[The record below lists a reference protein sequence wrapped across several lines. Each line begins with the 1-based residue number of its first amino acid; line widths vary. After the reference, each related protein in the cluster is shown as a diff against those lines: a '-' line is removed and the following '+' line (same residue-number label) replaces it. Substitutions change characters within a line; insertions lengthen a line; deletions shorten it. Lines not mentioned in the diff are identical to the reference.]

1 MKFKIKNKIAVIF
14 SMTLLLTLILTG
26 SVSAA
31 TEHSWYCK
39 RETDHKTSK
48 TPLEL
53 SFISNYNAY
62 SYDKDHSS
70 YDSDDKVIYLTF
82 DAGYEN
88 GNVKKILNVLK
99 EENVTAAFFILGNLV
114 IRNTDLVK
122 RMASEGHLVCNHTYS
137 HKNMT
142 NVKSEELL
150 AELKKLEDEYEKSTG
165 CKLAKYYRPP
175 EGRFSEDNLKALS
188 DAGYKTIFW
197 SFAYA
202 DWNNDSQLD
211 KNSALKKLCDNLH
224 NGEIMLLHPT
234 SSTNAEILSDF
245 IKYAKSEGF
254 RFASL
259 DELK

>member
-1 MKFKIKNKIAVIF
+1 MKKIKRISIILAVAF
-14 SMTLLLTLILTG
+14 LLAFITAGEVLA
-26 SVSAA
+26 S

-39 RETDHKTSK
+39 READHKTSK
-48 TPLEL
+48 APPEF
-53 SFISNYNAY
+53 SFISDYNAY
-62 SYDKDHSS
+62 SYDKDHTS
-70 YDSDDKVIYLTF
+70 YDSEDKVIYLTF

-88 GNVKKILNVLK
+88 GNVEKILNTLK
-99 EENVTAAFFILGNLV
+99 EENVTAAFFILGNL
-114 IRNTDLVK
+114 ITRNTDLVK
-122 RMASEGHLVCNHTYS
+122 RMADDGHLVCNHTYS

-142 NVKSEELL
+142 HASKDELL
-150 AELKKLEDEYEKSTG
+150 SELKKLEDEYESKIG
-165 CKLAKYYRPP
+165 CKLEKYYRPP
-175 EGRFSEDNLKALS
+175 EGRFSEDNLKVLS
-188 DAGYKTIFW
+188 AAGYKTIFW

-202 DWNNDSQLD
+202 DWNNDSQPNKAD
-211 KNSALKKLCDNLH
+211 ALKKLCDNLH